1 MRQDQPCRILG
12 VMTATGTS
20 PKKTEGTKPEGIG
33 KASTSRSD
41 GPVVLV
47 GIRHHAMRQL
57 TCELLRRELGWAIE
71 EVGAGEMLV
80 DAIGR
85 VGPEVIVVDAG
96 DFPSCCQAALEAF
109 PRDRVIVVGP
119 EPDERY
125 RTVALGQGAGSW
137 VARDEVGDEL
147 VTVLRAMAGG
157 PPRTDT
163 KQRA

>member
-1 MRQDQPCRILG
+1 
-12 VMTATGTS
+12 MTATGTS
-20 PKKTEGTKPEGIG
+20 PKETEDTKPEGLG
-33 KASTSRSD
+33 SASTARSD
-41 GPVVLV
+41 RPVVLV

-71 EVGAGEMLV
+71 EVRVSEMLV

-85 VGPEVIVVDAG
+85 VGPDVIVVDAG

-137 VARDEVGDEL
+137 VARDKVGDEL
-147 VTVLRAMAGG
+147 VTVLRAMAGE

-163 KQRA
+163 RQSA